1 MVTWTNNTMTNNI
14 FCNLAQ
20 CRHGYGAIR
29 NLSQGLTVYGALAI
43 VILMSIFV
51 FHKKQRMACMG
62 LIAVFISIFV
72 WSSYNVIYRMDKY
85 EIENMEMTRN
95 LVKGLEQL
103 PEDYKVIFLDDEITR
118 SSYQYMFRDY
128 YIVTGRDNN
137 RTQIKDMI
145 IVSPK
150 GVINE
155 ELDQGDYFELVDME
169 TESPDYH
176 LYIKGRDMNQWM
188 NQNGIRTKQLIS
200 GGRGQ

>member
-1 MVTWTNNTMTNNI
+1 M
-14 FCNLAQ
+14 
-20 CRHGYGAIR
+20 
-29 NLSQGLTVYGALAI
+29 
-43 VILMSIFV
+43 
-51 FHKKQRMACMG
+51 
-62 LIAVFISIFV
+62 
-72 WSSYNVIYRMDKY
+72 
-85 EIENMEMTRN
+85 
-95 LVKGLEQL
+95 
-103 PEDYKVIFLDDEITR
+103 
-118 SSYQYMFRDY
+118 
-128 YIVTGRDNN
+128 TGRDNN

>member
-1 MVTWTNNTMTNNI
+1 
-14 FCNLAQ
+14 
-20 CRHGYGAIR
+20 
-29 NLSQGLTVYGALAI
+29 
-43 VILMSIFV
+43 
-51 FHKKQRMACMG
+51 
-62 LIAVFISIFV
+62 
-72 WSSYNVIYRMDKY
+72 VIYRMDKY

-95 LVKGLEQL
+95 LVKGLGQL

>member
-1 MVTWTNNTMTNNI
+1 
-14 FCNLAQ
+14 
-20 CRHGYGAIR
+20 
-29 NLSQGLTVYGALAI
+29 
-43 VILMSIFV
+43 
-51 FHKKQRMACMG
+51 MACMG

-85 EIENMEMTRN
+85 EIENMEMTIN

>member
-1 MVTWTNNTMTNNI
+1 MELGKELREFWKDEQGVGVIELVLVLVVLIGLVIIFKKQITTLLQNI
-14 FCNLAQ
+14 FKEIN
-20 CRHGYGAIR
+20 
-29 NLSQGLTVYGALAI
+29 SQ
-43 VILMSIFV
+43 S
-51 FHKKQRMACMG
+51 K
-62 LIAVFISIFV
+62 
-72 WSSYNVIYRMDKY
+72 
-85 EIENMEMTRN
+85 E
-95 LVKGLEQL
+95 
-103 PEDYKVIFLDDEITR
+103 
-118 SSYQYMFRDY
+118 
-128 YIVTGRDNN
+128 DNN

>member
-1 MVTWTNNTMTNNI
+1 MNGVVTWPNNTMTINI

-29 NLSQGLTVYGALAI
+29 NLAQGLTVYGALAI

-103 PEDYKVIFLDDEITR
+103 PEDYKVIFWTLRLPEAPISICSVIT
-118 SSYQYMFRDY
+118 
-128 YIVTGRDNN
+128 I
-137 RTQIKDMI
+137 
-145 IVSPK
+145 
-150 GVINE
+150 
-155 ELDQGDYFELVDME
+155 L
-169 TESPDYH
+169 
-176 LYIKGRDMNQWM
+176 
-188 NQNGIRTKQLIS
+188 
-200 GGRGQ
+200 

>member
-1 MVTWTNNTMTNNI
+1 
-14 FCNLAQ
+14 
-20 CRHGYGAIR
+20 
-29 NLSQGLTVYGALAI
+29 
-43 VILMSIFV
+43 
-51 FHKKQRMACMG
+51 MG

>member
-1 MVTWTNNTMTNNI
+1 
-14 FCNLAQ
+14 
-20 CRHGYGAIR
+20 
-29 NLSQGLTVYGALAI
+29 
-43 VILMSIFV
+43 
-51 FHKKQRMACMG
+51 MACMG

>member
-1 MVTWTNNTMTNNI
+1 MPLNSG
-14 FCNLAQ
+14 NLLHIKDLLVQ
-20 CRHGYGAIR
+20 LG
-29 NLSQGLTVYGALAI
+29 
-43 VILMSIFV
+43 VIL
-51 FHKKQRMACMG
+51 RG
-62 LIAVFISIFV
+62 LV
-72 WSSYNVIYRMDKY
+72 
-85 EIENMEMTRN
+85 
-95 LVKGLEQL
+95 
-103 PEDYKVIFLDDEITR
+103 DE
-118 SSYQYMFRDY
+118 
-128 YIVTGRDNN
+128 
-137 RTQIKDMI
+137 DMI